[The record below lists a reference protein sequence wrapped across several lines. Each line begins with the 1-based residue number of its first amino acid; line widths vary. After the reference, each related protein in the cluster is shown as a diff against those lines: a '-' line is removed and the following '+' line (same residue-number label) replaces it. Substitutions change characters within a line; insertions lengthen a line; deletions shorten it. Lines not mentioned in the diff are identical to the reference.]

1 MTRIALHACCG
12 PCLLE
17 PYDELASLADVT
29 VVYANPN
36 IHPLAEYRH
45 RRDTLQAYA
54 DDRGIEVVEFPYDP
68 RLWLAATTGL
78 EADQPARCE
87 ACFRLRLGLVAD
99 LAVERGMD
107 GIATT
112 LTVSPYQDA
121 EVLATVCAEV
131 AREYGLAYVGRDWRD
146 RYHDATTRAREAGM
160 YRQNYCGCL
169 RSEVEADAARARRRA
184 KRRGRTGAD

>member
-1 MTRIALHACCG
+1 MTHVALHACCG

-17 PYDELASLADVT
+17 PYDELASRDDVT

-36 IHPLAEYRH
+36 IHPLSEYRH
-45 RRDTLQAYA
+45 RRDTLQVYA
-54 DDRGIEVVEFPYDP
+54 EENGIEVIEVPYDP
-68 RLWLAATTGL
+68 RLWLAATAGL

-99 LAVERGMD
+99 VAVERGMD
-107 GIATT
+107 AIATT

-121 EVLATVCAEV
+121 EVLSTVCEEV
-131 AREYGLAYVGRDWRD
+131 AREHGLAYVGRDWRD
-146 RYHDATTRAREAGM
+146 RYPDATKRSREAGM

-169 RSEVEADAARARRRA
+169 LSEVEADAARAKRRA
-184 KRRGRTGAD
+184 ERRGRTRAD